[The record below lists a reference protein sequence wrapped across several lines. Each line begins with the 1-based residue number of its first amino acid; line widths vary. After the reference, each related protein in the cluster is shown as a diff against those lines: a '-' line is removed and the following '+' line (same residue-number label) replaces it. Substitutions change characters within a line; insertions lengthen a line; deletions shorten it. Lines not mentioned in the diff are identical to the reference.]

1 MINNF
6 ISKKRLR
13 SSILWF
19 SVITAVLGSVHVHVW
34 YSWREVYGIP
44 MVLAIILSSVFF
56 WWLFIVHPQ
65 RASIVRGVLASIMG
79 LISGPILFGMGLST
93 WIILTRVLQNPIIIF
108 SLLIEGLV
116 VFAVIIPLGYLFF
129 LIGRSLVGYLRRT
142 ILSKVT
148 HQSAVVLRLL
158 VVGLLIALPWFI
170 GLRGSIL
177 YLIWGVPG
185 GLLAWYLHH
194 AVLPEANIN
203 QQTQEPLQQT
213 SQIIH

>member
-19 SVITAVLGSVHVHVW
+19 CVITAVLGSVHVHVW
-34 YSWREVYGIP
+34 YSWREVSGIP

-79 LISGPILFGMGLST
+79 LISGPILFGMGVFT
-93 WIILTRVLQNPIIIF
+93 WIILTRVPQNPIIIF
-108 SLLIEGLV
+108 FLLIE
-116 VFAVIIPLGYLFF
+116 FAVIILLGYLLF
-129 LIGRSLVGYLRRT
+129 LLVRYLCRT

-148 HQSAVVLRLL
+148 HQNAVVLRLL

-177 YLIWGVPG
+177 YLIWGAPG

-213 SQIIH
+213 